1 MFGIGLPEMIVI
13 LVVALL
19 VVGPDKL
26 PDLARSLAKG
36 VMDLKKTAENV
47 KNELVA
53 ENPLPDMKNELKA
66 ALPNLADLKSDLD
79 LPELPNLQEAA
90 KRFQEDILDVRAEVV
105 TTPPENTEETDAIV
119 ADENAI
125 AATEDFQAAEPDA
138 EENAPAALQASAE
151 ENVQPDAAPS
161 AQANTPS

>member
-105 TTPPENTEETDAIV
+105 TTPPQDTEETDIV
-119 ADENAI
+119 AADENAI
-125 AATEDFQAAEPDA
+125 AATDTFHTAEPDA
-138 EENAPAALQASAE
+138 EGNAPAALQASAE

>member
-13 LVVALL
+13 LAVALL

-26 PDLARSLAKG
+26 PELARSLAKG

-47 KNELVA
+47 KKELVA
-53 ENPLPDMKNELKA
+53 ENPLPDMNDLKA
-66 ALPNLADLKSDLD
+66 ALPNLANLKSGLD

-90 KRFQEDILDVRAEVV
+90 KRFQADILDVRAEVV
-105 TTPPENTEETDAIV
+105 TTPPENTEETDTIA

-125 AATEDFQAAEPDA
+125 AATDVSQTAEPDT
-138 EENAPAALQASAE
+138 EENAPAPIQVSAE
-151 ENVQPDAAPS
+151 ENAQPDAVPPGQS
-161 AQANTPS
+161 TIQS